1 MSSPLMM
8 ASSVDKL
15 EHKML
20 ETKVCLQ
27 IIKLKMIAE
36 SPTLISRVLLVIKE
50 AIVLAQSLQE
60 IKYWK
65 QLLYIQARMSNQI
78 GEIEIRNKCSLQALR
93 LGEAEKFMNE
103 QGIILYSLDDKIQR
117 LEVNEQFGKLLVH
130 VGRN

>member
-1 MSSPLMM
+1 MM

-117 LEVNEQFGKLLVH
+117 LEVNDQFGKLLVH

>member
-1 MSSPLMM
+1 MM